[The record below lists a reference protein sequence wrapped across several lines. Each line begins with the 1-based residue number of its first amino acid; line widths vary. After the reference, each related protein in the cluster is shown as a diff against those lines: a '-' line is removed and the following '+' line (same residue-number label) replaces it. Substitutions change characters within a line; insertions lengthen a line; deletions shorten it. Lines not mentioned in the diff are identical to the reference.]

1 MRNFLFSLA
10 LFSLFQIANA
20 EILEVYTWKPY
31 PGKTDQ
37 LLLDMQEAAS
47 IHSGLGVSV
56 SINALGVGTS
66 QDIDYVLRFD
76 DLESWGRLSDAN
88 ANSPEWNAFVA
99 KVGENPTAELVSSF
113 SLVNQDPS
121 NMANDFT
128 EPGQVINAFRWKPAS
143 GLEGT
148 NALRQGFLT
157 AKGIHENLGARVE
170 TYEIN
175 SSVDVGQMQ
184 YLMIYDSYSHMAEVN
199 AAMATDPEWL
209 AFQSSVAAAPGQT
222 ATLVWAIVASTIANW
237 D

>member
-76 DLESWGRLSDAN
+76 DLESWGRLNDA
-88 ANSPEWNAFVA
+88 AVNSPEWNAFVA

>member
-1 MRNFLFSLA
+1 MRKILFSLS

-31 PGKTDQ
+31 TGKTDQ

-47 IHSGLGVSV
+47 IHSGLGIGV
-56 SINALGVGTS
+56 SINALGVGTA
-66 QDIDYVLRFD
+66 QDIDYVLRYD
-76 DLESWGRLSDAN
+76 NLESWGRLNDA
-88 ANSPEWNAFVA
+88 AVNSPEWNAFIA
-99 KVGENPTAELVSSF
+99 KVGVNPSAELVSSF
-113 SLVNQDPS
+113 SLFNQDPS
-121 NMANDFT
+121 NMADNFT
-128 EPGQVINAFRWKPAS
+128 DPGQVINAFRWKPAA

-157 AKGIHENLGARVE
+157 AKAIHENLGARVE

-209 AFQSSVAAAPGQT
+209 AFQSSVAAAPEQA
-222 ATLVWAIVASTIANW
+222 ATMVWAIVASTIANW

>member
-1 MRNFLFSLA
+1 MRKILFSLS

-31 PGKTDQ
+31 TGKTDQ

-47 IHSGLGVSV
+47 IHSGLGIGV
-56 SINALGVGTS
+56 SINALGVGTA
-66 QDIDYVLRFD
+66 QDIDYVLRYD
-76 DLESWGRLSDAN
+76 NLESWGRLNDA
-88 ANSPEWNAFVA
+88 AVNSPEWNAFIA
-99 KVGENPTAELVSSF
+99 KAGVNPSAELVSSF
-113 SLVNQDPS
+113 SLFNQDPS
-121 NMANDFT
+121 NMADNFT
-128 EPGQVINAFRWKPAS
+128 DPGQVINAFRWKPAA

-157 AKGIHENLGARVE
+157 AKAIHENLGARVE

-209 AFQSSVAAAPGQT
+209 AFQSSVAAAPEQA
-222 ATLVWAIVASTIANW
+222 ATMVWAIVASTIANW

>member
-31 PGKTDQ
+31 PGKAGQ

-99 KVGENPTAELVSSF
+99 KAGANPSAELVSSF

-128 EPGQVINAFRWKPAS
+128 DPGQVINAFRWKPAS

-175 SSVDVGQMQ
+175 SSVDVRQMQ

-209 AFQSSVAAAPGQT
+209 AFQSSVAVAPEQA
-222 ATLVWAIVASTIANW
+222 ATLVWAIVASTLANW

>member
-1 MRNFLFSLA
+1 MRKILFSLS

-31 PGKTDQ
+31 TGKTDQ

-47 IHSGLGVSV
+47 IHSGLGIGV
-56 SINALGVGTS
+56 SINALGVGTA
-66 QDIDYVLRFD
+66 QDIDYVLRYD
-76 DLESWGRLSDAN
+76 NLESWGRLNDA
-88 ANSPEWNAFVA
+88 AVNSPEWNAFIA
-99 KVGENPTAELVSSF
+99 KAGANPSAELVSSF
-113 SLVNQDPS
+113 SLFNQDPS
-121 NMANDFT
+121 NMADNFT
-128 EPGQVINAFRWKPAS
+128 VPGQVINAFRWKPAA

-157 AKGIHENLGARVE
+157 AKAIHENLGARVE

-209 AFQSSVAAAPGQT
+209 AFQSSVAAAPEQA
-222 ATLVWAIVASTIANW
+222 ATMVWAIVASTIANW

>member
-209 AFQSSVAAAPGQT
+209 AFQSSVAAAPGQA

>member
-99 KVGENPTAELVSSF
+99 KVGENPPAELVSSF

-209 AFQSSVAAAPGQT
+209 AFQSSVVAAPGQA

>member
-31 PGKTDQ
+31 PGKAGQ

-209 AFQSSVAAAPGQT
+209 AFQSSIAATPGQA

>member
-1 MRNFLFSLA
+1 MRKILFSLS

-31 PGKTDQ
+31 TGKTDQ

-47 IHSGLGVSV
+47 IHSGLGIGV
-56 SINALGVGTS
+56 SINALGVGTA
-66 QDIDYVLRFD
+66 QDIDYVLRYD
-76 DLESWGRLSDAN
+76 DLESWGRLNDA
-88 ANSPEWNAFVA
+88 AVNSPEWNAFIA
-99 KVGENPTAELVSSF
+99 KAGVNPSAELVSSF
-113 SLVNQDPS
+113 SLFNQDPS
-121 NMANDFT
+121 NMADNFT
-128 EPGQVINAFRWKPAS
+128 DPGQVINAFRWKPAA

-157 AKGIHENLGARVE
+157 AKVIHENLGARVE

-209 AFQSSVAAAPGQT
+209 AFQSSVAAAPEQA
-222 ATLVWAIVASTIANW
+222 ATMVWAIVASTIANW

>member
-31 PGKTDQ
+31 PGKAGQ

-222 ATLVWAIVASTIANW
+222 ATLVWAIVVSTIANW

>member
-31 PGKTDQ
+31 PGKAGQ

-76 DLESWGRLSDAN
+76 DLESWGRLNDA
-88 ANSPEWNAFVA
+88 AVNSPEWNAFIA
-99 KVGENPTAELVSSF
+99 KARANPSAELVSSF

-128 EPGQVINAFRWKPAS
+128 EPGQVINAFRWNPAS

>member
-1 MRNFLFSLA
+1 MRKILFSLS

-31 PGKTDQ
+31 TGKTDQ

-47 IHSGLGVSV
+47 IHSGLGIGV
-56 SINALGVGTS
+56 SINALGVGTA
-66 QDIDYVLRFD
+66 QDIDYVLRYD
-76 DLESWGRLSDAN
+76 NLESWGRLNDA
-88 ANSPEWNAFVA
+88 AVNSPEWNAFIA
-99 KVGENPTAELVSSF
+99 KAGVNPSAELVSSF
-113 SLVNQDPS
+113 SLFNQDPS
-121 NMANDFT
+121 NMADNFT
-128 EPGQVINAFRWKPAS
+128 DPGQVINAFRWKPAA

-157 AKGIHENLGARVE
+157 AKVIHENLGARVE

-209 AFQSSVAAAPGQT
+209 AFQSSVAAAPEQA
-222 ATLVWAIVASTIANW
+222 ATMVWAIVASTIANW

>member
-66 QDIDYVLRFD
+66 QDIDYVLRFA

-88 ANSPEWNAFVA
+88 VNSPEWNAFVA
-99 KVGENPTAELVSSF
+99 KAGANPSAELVSSF

-209 AFQSSVAAAPGQT
+209 AFQSSVVAAPGQA

>member
-31 PGKTDQ
+31 PGKAGQ

>member
-31 PGKTDQ
+31 PGKAGQ

-76 DLESWGRLSDAN
+76 DLESWGRLSDA
-88 ANSPEWNAFVA
+88 AVNSPEWNAFVA

>member
-1 MRNFLFSLA
+1 MRKILFSLS

-31 PGKTDQ
+31 TGKTDQ

-47 IHSGLGVSV
+47 IHSDLGIGV
-56 SINALGVGTS
+56 SINALGVGTA
-66 QDIDYVLRFD
+66 QDIDYVLRYD
-76 DLESWGRLSDAN
+76 NLESWGRLNDA
-88 ANSPEWNAFVA
+88 AVNSPEWNAFIA
-99 KVGENPTAELVSSF
+99 KAGVNPSAELVSSF
-113 SLVNQDPS
+113 SLFNQDPS
-121 NMANDFT
+121 NMADNFT
-128 EPGQVINAFRWKPAS
+128 DPGQVINAFRWKPAA

-157 AKGIHENLGARVE
+157 AKAIHENLGARVE

-209 AFQSSVAAAPGQT
+209 AFQSSVAAAPEQA
-222 ATLVWAIVASTIANW
+222 ATMVWAIVASTIANW

>member
-76 DLESWGRLSDAN
+76 DLESWGRLSDA
-88 ANSPEWNAFVA
+88 AVNSPEWNAFVA

>member
-1 MRNFLFSLA
+1 MRNILFSLG

-31 PGKTDQ
+31 PGKAGQ

-47 IHSGLGVSV
+47 IHSGLGIGV
-56 SINALGVGTS
+56 SINALGVGTA

-76 DLESWGRLSDAN
+76 DIESWGRLSDAN
-88 ANSPEWNAFVA
+88 VNSPEWNAFVA
-99 KVGENPTAELVSSF
+99 KAGANPSAELVSSF

-128 EPGQVINAFRWKPAS
+128 DPGQVINAFRWKPAS

>member
-76 DLESWGRLSDAN
+76 DLESWGRLNDA
-88 ANSPEWNAFVA
+88 AVNSPEWNAFIA
-99 KVGENPTAELVSSF
+99 KAGANPSAELVSSF

-128 EPGQVINAFRWKPAS
+128 EPGQVINAFRWNPAS

>member
-37 LLLDMQEAAS
+37 LLLDMHEAAS
-47 IHSGLGVSV
+47 IHSGFGVSV

-88 ANSPEWNAFVA
+88 VNSPEWNAFVA
-99 KVGENPTAELVSSF
+99 KVGANPSAELVSSF

-128 EPGQVINAFRWKPAS
+128 EPGQVINAFRWKPAA

-209 AFQSSVAAAPGQT
+209 AFHSSVAAAPGQT
-222 ATLVWAIVASTIANW
+222 APLVWAIVASTIANW

>member
-209 AFQSSVAAAPGQT
+209 AFQSSIAATPGQA

>member
-31 PGKTDQ
+31 PGKAGQ

-47 IHSGLGVSV
+47 IHSGLGIGV
-56 SINALGVGTS
+56 SINALGVGTA

-76 DLESWGRLSDAN
+76 DIESWGRLSDAN
-88 ANSPEWNAFVA
+88 VNSPEWNAFVA
-99 KVGENPTAELVSSF
+99 KVGANPSAELVSSF

-128 EPGQVINAFRWKPAS
+128 DPGQVINAFRWKPAS

-199 AAMATDPEWL
+199 AAMATDLEWL
-209 AFQSSVAAAPGQT
+209 AFQSSVAAAPGQA
-222 ATLVWAIVASTIANW
+222 ATLVWAIVASTIASW

>member
-10 LFSLFQIANA
+10 LFSLFQNANA

-31 PGKTDQ
+31 PGKAGQ

-76 DLESWGRLSDAN
+76 DLESWGRLRDVN

-209 AFQSSVAAAPGQT
+209 AFQSSVAVAPGQA
-222 ATLVWAIVASTIANW
+222 ATLVWAIIASTIANW

>member
-76 DLESWGRLSDAN
+76 DLESWGRLNDA
-88 ANSPEWNAFVA
+88 AVNSPEWNAFVA

-209 AFQSSVAAAPGQT
+209 AFQSSVAAAPGQA
-222 ATLVWAIVASTIANW
+222 ATLVWAIVASTIASW

>member
-31 PGKTDQ
+31 PGKAGQ

-76 DLESWGRLSDAN
+76 DLESWGRLRDAN

-128 EPGQVINAFRWKPAS
+128 EPGQVINAFRWNPAS

-209 AFQSSVAAAPGQT
+209 AFQSSIAASPEQA

>member
-31 PGKTDQ
+31 PGKAGQ

-209 AFQSSVAAAPGQT
+209 AFQSSVAAAPGQA
-222 ATLVWAIVASTIANW
+222 ATLVWAIVASTIASW

>member
-31 PGKTDQ
+31 PGKAGQ

-184 YLMIYDSYSHMAEVN
+184 YLMIYDSYSHMAEVS
-199 AAMATDPEWL
+199 AAMATDLEWL
-209 AFQSSVAAAPGQT
+209 AFQSSVAAAPEQA

>member
-1 MRNFLFSLA
+1 MRNILFSLS

-31 PGKTDQ
+31 TGKAGQ

-76 DLESWGRLSDAN
+76 DLESWGRLREAN
-88 ANSPEWNAFVA
+88 VNSPEWNAFAA
-99 KVGENPTAELVSSF
+99 KAGANPSAELVSSF

-128 EPGQVINAFRWKPAS
+128 DPGQVINAFRWKPAS

-209 AFQSSVAAAPGQT
+209 AFQSSVVAAPGQA

>member
-1 MRNFLFSLA
+1 MRKILFSLS

-31 PGKTDQ
+31 TGKTDQ

-47 IHSGLGVSV
+47 IHSGLGIGV
-56 SINALGVGTS
+56 SINALGVGTA
-66 QDIDYVLRFD
+66 QDIDYVLRYD
-76 DLESWGRLSDAN
+76 DLESWGRLNDA
-88 ANSPEWNAFVA
+88 AVNSSEWNAFIA
-99 KVGENPTAELVSSF
+99 KARANPSAELVSSF
-113 SLVNQDPS
+113 SLFNQDPS
-121 NMANDFT
+121 NMADNFT
-128 EPGQVINAFRWKPAS
+128 DPGQVINAFRWKPAA

-157 AKGIHENLGARVE
+157 AKAIHENLGVRVE

-209 AFQSSVAAAPGQT
+209 AFQASVAAAPEQA
-222 ATLVWAIVASTIANW
+222 ATMVWAIVASTIANW

>member
-20 EILEVYTWKPY
+20 EFLEVYTWKPY
-31 PGKTDQ
+31 PGKKDQ
-37 LLLDMQEAAS
+37 LLLDMQEAAR
-47 IHSGLGVSV
+47 
-56 SINALGVGTS
+56 INALGVGSS

-76 DLESWGRLSDAN
+76 DLESWGRLNDA
-88 ANSPEWNAFVA
+88 AVNSPEWNAFIA
-99 KVGENPTAELVSSF
+99 KAGANPSAELVSSF

-170 TYEIN
+170 SYEFN